1 MLIRT
6 YRDQFKAKLIDLY
19 DENEVDSFFYML
31 LEAYNDLKKYQ
42 IALDPQLT
50 FTPQQIELC
59 EKAVALLQQYTPIQY
74 IIGKT
79 YFYDGIFNV
88 TPSTLIPRPETEEL
102 VDLIIKQ
109 SNHIENLRVL
119 DIGTGTGCIAISL
132 ASFLNK
138 AKVTA
143 FDVSDEALK
152 IAQSNAVLNTA
163 DVNFVLQDILK
174 TESLS
179 EQFDIIVSN
188 PPYVRNLEKVEIKP
202 NVLNHEPH
210 LALFVTDDDPL
221 IFYRKITEIALEGL
235 TENGILY
242 FEINQYLGTETVQM
256 IQSYQ
261 VFNSVELIKDMY
273 GNNRIVVAKK

>member
-221 IFYRKITEIALEGL
+221 IFYRKITELALEGL
-235 TENGILY
+235 TEDGILY

-273 GNNRIVVAKK
+273 GNDRIVVAKK